1 MEQFG
6 NFINE
11 DQIVLSETVLDLRRE
26 LDLST
31 YSKAGGDADLNS
43 AQALIEIVQCGI
55 CYSVL
60 TPDKKPK

>member
-31 YSKAGGDADLNS
+31 YSKIDGDPNQNKA
-43 AQALIEIVQCGI
+43 
-55 CYSVL
+55 
-60 TPDKKPK
+60 